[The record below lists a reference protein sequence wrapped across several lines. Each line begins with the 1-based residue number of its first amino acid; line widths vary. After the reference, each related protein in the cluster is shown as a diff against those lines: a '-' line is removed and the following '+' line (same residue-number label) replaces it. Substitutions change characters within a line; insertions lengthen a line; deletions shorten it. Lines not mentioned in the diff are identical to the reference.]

1 MAAIP
6 MEFLLILI
14 AFFAHS
20 NRARETIVSSH
31 RELSE
36 KRDQDIEEHVDSF
49 QIFLFKLAAN
59 FNLFS
64 CVPVDG
70 IIVPNVVC

>member
-14 AFFAHS
+14 VFFAHS

-49 QIFLFKLAAN
+49 QIFLFKLA
-59 FNLFS
+59 
-64 CVPVDG
+64 
-70 IIVPNVVC
+70 VCLSK